1 MPADLGRRLAVS
13 SVLMTIL
20 ALLVF
25 YAMHPFVKWVMTAV
39 IALLVGVGC
48 WEYQRFARFK
58 GIQTVFAL
66 PFLAALVPFATLLG
80 HPVPLVV
87 GAYIVLTL
95 FHFKQNEGAIVELA
109 ISTFAL
115 LYIAVPLSMQVSILY
130 EVGREGRLWF
140 LYLIAVTKMTDV
152 GGYFGGSF
160 FGKMKLAPK
169 ISPSKTVEGAFAGL
183 VAALVTSYAFHS
195 LFGRHSMDWLW
206 LGLAMGCLAQLG
218 DLAESLL
225 KRDAGLKD
233 SNVVPGLGGVLDTVD
248 SLLFTTPIVFAY
260 LL

>member
-1 MPADLGRRLAVS
+1 MG
-13 SVLMTIL
+13 IL
-20 ALLVF
+20 ALLVT
-25 YAMHPFVKWVMTAV
+25 YAMHPAVQWIMTSV

-48 WEYQRFARFK
+48 WEYQRFARCK
-58 GIQTVFAL
+58 GLQTVMAL
-66 PFLAALVPFATLLG
+66 PFLAALIPYAALLG
-80 HPVPLVV
+80 HSIPLVV
-87 GAYIVLTL
+87 GVYIILTL
-95 FHFKQNEGAIVELA
+95 FHFRKNEGAIMELA

-115 LYIAVPLSMQVSILY
+115 LYIAVPMSMQVSILY
-130 EVGREGRLWF
+130 DTGREGRVWF

-183 VAALVTSYAFHS
+183 AAALITSYGFHS
-195 LFGRHSMDWLW
+195 LFGRHSIDWLW
-206 LGLAMGCLAQLG
+206 LGLAIGCLAQLG

-233 SNVVPGLGGVLDTVD
+233 SNVVPGLGGVLDTID
-248 SLLFTTPIVFAY
+248 SLLFTTPILFAY